1 MNFLSL
7 VALFSSIDQLTKYL
21 IVNNLSYGQVV
32 PINSWSNLVY
42 YKNSGFIFGLF
53 SDYNLDYIFIVH
65 FIIFILATYLI
76 LKIYY
81 DDKTLKLASSLLL
94 AGAIGNSLDR
104 FFLNGV
110 VDFIDIYYKNFH
122 WPAFNFAD
130 LFISVGIIL
139 FLLQSFGRLNI
150 VYRNS

>member
-7 VALFSSIDQLTKYL
+7 VVIFSSIDQLTKYL
-21 IVNNLSYGQVV
+21 IISNLSYGQVV
-32 PINSWSNLVY
+32 PINSWLNFVY

-53 SDYNLDYIFIVH
+53 SNYNSDYIFILH

-81 DDKTLKLASSLLL
+81 DDKSLKLISSLLL
-94 AGAIGNSLDR
+94 AGAIGNSFDR

-110 VDFIDIYYKNFH
+110 VDFIDIYYKDFH

-130 LFISVGIIL
+130 LFISLGIIL
-139 FLLQSFGRLNI
+139 FLLESLRRLNI

>member
-7 VALFSSIDQLTKYL
+7 VVLFSSIDQLTKYL

-32 PINSWSNLVY
+32 PINSWLNLVY

-53 SDYNLDYIFIVH
+53 SDYNLDYIFIAH

-81 DDKTLKLASSLLL
+81 DDKTLKLASSLLFS
-94 AGAIGNSLDR
+94 GAIGNSFDR

>member
-7 VALFSSIDQLTKYL
+7 VVIFSSIDQLTKYL
-21 IVNNLSYGQVV
+21 IISNLSYGQVV
-32 PINSWSNLVY
+32 PINSWLNLVY

-53 SDYNLDYIFIVH
+53 SNYNSDYIFILH

-81 DDKTLKLASSLLL
+81 DDKSLKLISSLLL
-94 AGAIGNSLDR
+94 AGAIGNSFDR

-110 VDFIDIYYKNFH
+110 VDFIDIYYKDFH

-130 LFISVGIIL
+130 LFISLGIIL
-139 FLLQSFGRLNI
+139 FLLESLRRLNI

>member
-7 VALFSSIDQLTKYL
+7 VVIFSSIDQLSKYL
-21 IVNNLSYGQVV
+21 IISNLSYGQVV
-32 PINSWSNLVY
+32 PINSWLNLVY

-53 SDYNLDYIFIVH
+53 SNYNSDYIFIFH

-81 DDKTLKLASSLLL
+81 DDKSLKLISSLLL
-94 AGAIGNSLDR
+94 AGAIGNSFDR

-110 VDFIDIYYKNFH
+110 VDFIDIYYKDFH

-130 LFISVGIIL
+130 LFISLGIIL
-139 FLLQSFGRLNI
+139 FLSESLRRLNI

>member
-7 VALFSSIDQLTKYL
+7 VVIFSSIDQLSKYL
-21 IVNNLSYGQVV
+21 IISNLSYGQVV
-32 PINSWSNLVY
+32 PINSWLNFVY

-53 SDYNLDYIFIVH
+53 SNYNSDYIFILH

-81 DDKTLKLASSLLL
+81 DDKSLKLISSLLL
-94 AGAIGNSLDR
+94 AGAIGNSFDR

-110 VDFIDIYYKNFH
+110 VDFIDIYYKDFH

-130 LFISVGIIL
+130 LFISLGIIL
-139 FLLQSFGRLNI
+139 FLLESLRRLNI